1 MAWLR
6 WSGPARSDLACI
18 EDFYATRDPDRDP
31 EFAVRAID
39 AALDAAEFL
48 LDRPRAGPTFTDGA
62 LRKWRVP
69 ATPLLL
75 VYRVEPDGILIARVQ
90 HNRSDWQS
98 LP

>member
-1 MAWLR
+1 MARLR
-6 WSGPARSDLACI
+6 WAGPARSDLARI
-18 EDFYATRDPDRDP
+18 EDFYATLDP
-31 EFAVRAID
+31 EFAIRAID
-39 AALDAAEFL
+39 SALEAAEFL

-75 VYRVEPDGILIARVQ
+75 IIYQIEPDGILIVRVQ

>member
-1 MAWLR
+1 MGRLR
-6 WSGPARSDLACI
+6 WSGPARSDLAHI
-18 EDFYATRDPDRDP
+18 EDFYATLDP
-31 EFAVRAID
+31 EFAVRAVD
-39 AALDAAEFL
+39 AALEAAEFL

-69 ATPLLL
+69 ATPLLPI
-75 VYRVEPDGILIARVQ
+75 YQIEPDGILIARVQ